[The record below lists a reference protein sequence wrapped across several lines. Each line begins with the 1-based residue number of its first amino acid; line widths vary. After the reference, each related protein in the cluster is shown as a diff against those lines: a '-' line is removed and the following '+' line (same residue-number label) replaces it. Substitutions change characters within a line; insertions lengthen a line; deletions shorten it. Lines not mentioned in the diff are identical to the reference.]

1 MRSAQTQF
9 EESPDSSG
17 GWRGIL
23 LAELLA
29 KGAKK
34 SSKGVHRPEDA
45 VLVGFREEAGTT
57 RLKSQKRNGCKW
69 RRTGQFDEPLTRRK
83 SRSGRLLANILTFQ
97 T

>member
-29 KGAKK
+29 KGGKK
-34 SSKGVHRPEDA
+34 SSRGVHRPEDA
-45 VLVGFREEAGTT
+45 VLVGFQEDAVTA
-57 RLKSQKRNGCKW
+57 RLKSQNVLDVNGA
-69 RRTGQFDEPLTRRK
+69 GQVSLTN
-83 SRSGRLLANILTFQ
+83 L
-97 T
+97 